1 MNKEVF
7 DKLVERCAYLWGV
20 DADEVKPETTFEE
33 HGTKSGQ
40 ISQMTTYLEDEFD
53 IEVPYM
59 QFKRN
64 KTVGEAAEFVSE
76 LLEEE

>member
-1 MNKEVF
+1 MNEEIF
-7 DKLVERCAYLWGV
+7 EALAERCAYIWGIDV
-20 DADEVKPETTFEE
+20 DDITADTTFEE
-33 HGTKSGQ
+33 HNTKSVQ

-64 KTVGEAAEFVSE
+64 KTIGEAVGFVAE
-76 LLEEE
+76 LMEE